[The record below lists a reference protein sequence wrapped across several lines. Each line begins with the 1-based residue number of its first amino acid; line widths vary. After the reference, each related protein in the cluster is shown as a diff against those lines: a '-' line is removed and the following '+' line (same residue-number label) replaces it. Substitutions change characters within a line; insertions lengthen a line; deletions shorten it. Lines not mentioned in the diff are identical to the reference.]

1 MKKDTILKIE
11 KLKKYFPIKKGLF
24 TFSKDYVKAVD
35 DVDIYIRHGETF
47 GLVGESGC
55 GKTTLGRVAIQLIP
69 ATSGTIYFMGKNL
82 TELNKSELRR
92 IRPHMQIVFQDPS
105 SSLNPRMTVKQI
117 VGEPLLINKK
127 LKGEALN
134 KKVLELL
141 YTVGLNEQ
149 HLYRYPHEFSGG
161 QKQRIGIARALALN
175 PDFIVLDEP
184 TSALDVSVQAQIL
197 NLLKDLQ
204 NKFGLTYLFI
214 THDLSVIHYIS
225 NRVAIMYAGKI
236 VEVSKTKELFEKQLH
251 PYTEALLSAIPIPD
265 PKVKKKLKPLKGEVP
280 SLINPPS
287 GCRFHP
293 RCTKRMPICSKL
305 EPELREIEEQH
316 FVACHLYSREIKG

>member
-35 DVDIYIRHGETF
+35 DVNIHIRHGETF

-69 ATSGTIYFMGKNL
+69 ATSGTIYFMGENL

-316 FVACHLYSREIKG
+316 FVACHLYNREIKG

>member
-11 KLKKYFPIKKGLF
+11 KLRKYFPIKKGLF

-35 DVDIYIRHGETF
+35 DVNIHIRHGETF

-69 ATSGTIYFMGKNL
+69 ATSGTIYFMGENL

-92 IRPHMQIVFQDPS
+92 LRPHMQIVFQDPS

-305 EPELREIEEQH
+305 EPKLREIEDQH
-316 FVACHLYSREIKG
+316 FVACHLYSREIE